1 MTSERKSYRGQSV
14 LTPGQRSLLRGVLAL
29 SAFLVANSLY
39 LSSVRLL
46 DKVPALAAPEGTLPA
61 FLQVMILTHIG
72 AGCLL
77 LVPALWFA
85 LWHLSRVWR
94 RHHGSAVWTG
104 VLVLACAAALAFSGP
119 YIMSQAQSRQ
129 NRGMF
134 WTHVGAAVLVLLA
147 YAVHR
152 LVSAYRPTPRT
163 LAKAVLVIGALY
175 GAALAI
181 HISTRPPPP
190 AVADGPAPPSAPRSP
205 ALTPPPADPFIPFQA
220 IGDVPA
226 GRLFFPAAAT
236 TTTLAAL
243 PAEVLT
249 NRDLPDPEIL
259 AADMKSHSFLHRDTV
274 GAATCV
280 RCHPDVVEQW
290 SASAHRFS
298 SFNNPFYRKTI
309 ETMREREGFTRSKWC
324 SSCHDPVLMLPGDMD
339 RPIDAAS
346 GHAQAGLTC
355 LSCHQIDR
363 LHSQTGN
370 GAYNIPDT
378 QPEPYLFS
386 ESKGWAGRLLHDTIV
401 KSRPDVHKQ
410 QLLKPFFRTGEF
422 CSACHKVSLDV
433 PVNGYRWFRGQN
445 EYDNWYD
452 SGVNHAAA
460 RTFYLPPNKKVCQDC
475 HMPFEPAPKG
485 DVSARGGMVRS
496 HRFVA
501 VNTALPHLRGDREMI
516 RRTEEFLQEGKL
528 RIDVFALRAG
538 GARGDEGEAILAVDR
553 AEPTLVPGR
562 SVEFHVVVRNL
573 GVGHTFP
580 GGTNDSNE
588 GWIDFQ
594 VSDEEGNVLLT
605 SGGVG
610 KDGHLD
616 PRAHKYHVII
626 VDENSDPIHT
636 RIPTTFRAA
645 VYTRVIAPSTSDLAR
660 YRVTV
665 PAGLAGTKLRVKA
678 DLRWRKFSRA
688 YTEFVFQGKGV
699 PDLPITTIASSERTL
714 AIEANPHPPPEVAD
728 GGPPPDWTRFNDYGI
743 GLLLQGDT
751 RAAARAF
758 EEVARIVPE
767 RPDGPRN
774 LARTALADGNLAEAK
789 VHLEACER
797 VAPGDPQTALFWAE
811 YQQRSGSYDLAVR
824 AYGRVLDYFP
834 QDRAARFQ
842 LGRTLFLM
850 ERFPEAVAELL
861 KVHAIDPEH
870 REAHYHR
877 MLCYRALGNAVA
889 AAEAEKAY
897 LKYQID
903 ETAQEFTRNF
913 RLKYP
918 EANFEAQ
925 RIHVHE

>member
-1 MTSERKSYRGQSV
+1 MTGDRKSYRGQSV
-14 LTPGQRSLLRGVLAL
+14 LTQGQRRLLRFVLAL

-46 DKVPALAAPEGTLPA
+46 DGVPALATPAGTLPV
-61 FLQVMILTHIG
+61 FLQIMILTHIG
-72 AGCLL
+72 VGCLL
-77 LVPALWFA
+77 LVPAVWFA
-85 LWHLSRVWR
+85 VWHLGRVWR

-104 VLVLACAAALAFSGP
+104 LLVLACAGALAFSGP

-134 WTHVGAAVLVLLA
+134 WTHAGAAVFVLFA
-147 YAVHR
+147 YAIHR
-152 LVSAYRPTPRT
+152 LVSAYRPTGRT
-163 LAKAVLVIGALY
+163 LVKAIAVIAVLY
-175 GAALAI
+175 GAALAT
-181 HISTRPPPP
+181 HIAARPAPP
-190 AVADGPAPPSAPRSP
+190 AVAEAPGPGSSTSATP
-205 ALTPPPADPFIPFQA
+205 AADPFVPFRA
-220 IGDVPA
+220 VGDVFPD
-226 GRLFFPAAAT
+226 RLFFPAAAT

-249 NRDLPDPEIL
+249 NRDLPDPAIL
-259 AADMKSHSFLHRDTV
+259 AADMKSHDFLHREAV

-280 RCHPDVVEQW
+280 RCHADIVEQW

-309 ETMREREGFTRSKWC
+309 ETMREREGFTKSKWC

-339 RPIDAAS
+339 RAIDAAS

-386 ESKGWAGRLLHDTIV
+386 ESKGWAGRLLHDTLV
-401 KSRPDVHKQ
+401 KSRPDVHKEQ
-410 QLLKPFFRTGEF
+410 MLKPFFRTGEF
-422 CSACHKVSLDV
+422 CSVCHKVSLDV

-445 EYDNWYD
+445 EYDNWFD

-460 RTFYLPPNKKVCQDC
+460 RTFYLPPAKKVCQDC
-475 HMPFEPAPKG
+475 HMPLEPAPKG

-496 HRFVA
+496 HRFIA
-501 VNTALPHLRGDREMI
+501 VNTALPHLRGDQETI
-516 RRTEEFLQEGKL
+516 RRTEAFLQDGKL
-528 RIDVFALRAG
+528 RIDIFALRAG
-538 GARGDEGEAILAVDR
+538 AAEGEEGETIFAVDR
-553 AEPTLVPGR
+553 AQPTLAPGR

-588 GWIDFQ
+588 GWIEFR
-594 VSDEEGNVLLT
+594 VSDEKGNVLLE
-605 SGGVG
+605 SGSIG

-616 PRAHKYHVII
+616 ARAHKYHVIM

-660 YRVTV
+660 YRVKV
-665 PAGLAGTKLRVKA
+665 PAELAGTRLKVRA
-678 DLRWRKFSRA
+678 DLRWRKFDRT
-688 YTEFVFQGKGV
+688 YTEFVFQGKVV

-714 AIEANPHPPPEVAD
+714 VVGSNPSKPAAASSGD
-728 GGPPPDWTRFNDYGI
+728 AQPDWTRFNDYGI

-751 RAAARAF
+751 RAAAKAF
-758 EEVARIVPE
+758 EEVARLAPE

-789 VHLEACER
+789 TRLEACEN

-824 AYGRVLDYFP
+824 AFGRVLDYF
-834 QDRAARFQ
+834 QRDRSARFQ
-842 LGRTLFLM
+842 LGRTFFLM
-850 ERFPEAVAELL
+850 EKYPAALAELL
-861 KVHAIDPEH
+861 KVLAIDPEH

-877 MLCYRALGNAVA
+877 MLCYRALGNAAA

-925 RIHVHE
+925 RIHVHD